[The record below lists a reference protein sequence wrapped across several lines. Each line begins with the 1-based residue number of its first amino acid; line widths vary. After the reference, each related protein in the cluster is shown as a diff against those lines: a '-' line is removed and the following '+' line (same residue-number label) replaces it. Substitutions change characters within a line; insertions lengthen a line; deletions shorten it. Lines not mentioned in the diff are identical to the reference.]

1 MSAHAPRPSRPAAP
15 QPGPGRPASPRLR
28 PAPGAG
34 RGLLLAGLVG
44 LTQAAWAGES
54 LPAQPLSG
62 PAPAT
67 EAGATGAPQSFN
79 TPGTP
84 AAAQEAAPLFA
95 TSSNDL
101 AAEAAAARRE
111 GRRLVVAFTLPDCPG
126 CLEMGRE
133 VFPDPATRAAFAR
146 RFHTVQVDL
155 AASAPLVGPDGQPW
169 NRVEFAQSLHAYAT
183 PSFAFFDD
191 QGALLYRHTGTLD
204 RAEFLRLGD
213 YVASAAYEERPFVPG
228 QASAPQS
235 TAGKTPKGTGTP
247 LALRADAPDPSLPR
261 HPQFRLTDS
270 QGQSRH
276 LSDFRGR
283 VVALAVGYTR
293 CPDVCPTTLSSLKA
307 ALEALPERLRRRVQV
322 IFATLDPERDSAALL
337 ADYTAA
343 FAPRGGLP
351 FLGLRGNPEET
362 QALIRQLSLVA
373 EKRPAPGMDYT
384 LDHTAGIF
392 LIDAQ
397 GKLQGLAPYDGAL
410 ADLRAD
416 LATLAAGA
424 QPGKAPATRA
434 GHPPASPIAPGVKA
448 ARQGNPAAQAA
459 SAAPA
464 RVPQELGA
472 PPPAPPEAHP
482 GDRSGPTAQENGTP
496 PSSSPTGP
504 GALSALARD

>member
-1 MSAHAPRPSRPAAP
+1 MSAHAPRSSRPAAP
-15 QPGPGRPASPRLR
+15 QPGQGRPASPPFR
-28 PAPGAG
+28 PTPGAA

-44 LTQAAWAGES
+44 LIQAAWAGET
-54 LPAQPLSG
+54 L
-62 PAPAT
+62 PAT
-67 EAGATGAPQSFN
+67 EVAATGAPQSFS

-126 CLEMGRE
+126 CREMGRE
-133 VFPDPATRAAFAR
+133 VFPDPATRTAFAH

-191 QGALLYRHTGTLD
+191 QGAFLYRHTGTLD
-204 RAEFLRLGD
+204 RAEFLRLGN

-235 TAGKTPKGTGTP
+235 TAGKTPKATGTP
-247 LALRADAPDPSLPR
+247 LALRAEAPDPSLPR

-270 QGQSRH
+270 QGQSRR

-293 CPDVCPTTLSSLKA
+293 CPDVCPTTLSNLKA

-322 IFATLDPERDSAALL
+322 IFATLDPERDSPALL
-337 ADYTAA
+337 GEYTAA

-362 QALIRQLSLVA
+362 QALIHQLSLVA
-373 EKRPAPGMDYT
+373 KKRPASGMDYT

-397 GKLQGLAPYDGAL
+397 GKLQGLEPYDGPL
-410 ADLRAD
+410 ADLQAD

-424 QPGKAPATRA
+424 QPAKALTPTAGSTTESPRTAPSIKAPRH
-434 GHPPASPIAPGVKA
+434 GG
-448 ARQGNPAAQAA
+448 PAAQAP
-459 SAAPA
+459 AP
-464 RVPQELGA
+464 LGLQDQ
-472 PPPAPPEAHP
+472 PPPSPEAHP
-482 GDRSGPTAQENGTP
+482 APRSEPVARAALSPSGPDPVP
-496 PSSSPTGP
+496 P
-504 GALSALARD
+504 L

>member
-1 MSAHAPRPSRPAAP
+1 MSAHAPHPSWPAAP
-15 QPGPGRPASPRLR
+15 QPRQGRPATPPFRPTPR
-28 PAPGAG
+28 AG

-44 LTQAAWAGES
+44 LIQAAWAGES
-54 LPAQPLSG
+54 LPARTLSG
-62 PAPAT
+62 PVPAT
-67 EAGATGAPQSFN
+67 EAAATGAPQSFS

-126 CLEMGRE
+126 CREMGRE
-133 VFPDPATRAAFAR
+133 VFPDPATRTAFAR

-155 AASAPLVGPDGQPW
+155 AASAPLVGPDGQSW

-191 QGALLYRHTGTLD
+191 QGAFLYRHTGTLD

-235 TAGKTPKGTGTP
+235 TAGKPPKATGTP
-247 LALRADAPDPSLPR
+247 LALRAEAPDPSLPR

-270 QGQSRH
+270 QGQSRR

-322 IFATLDPERDSAALL
+322 IFATLDPERDSPALL
-337 ADYTAA
+337 AEYTAA

-362 QALIRQLSLVA
+362 QALIHQLSLVA

-424 QPGKAPATRA
+424 PPGKALAPRA
-434 GHPPASPIAPGVKA
+434 GHPPASPIAPGVNA
-448 ARQGNPAAQAA
+448 ARHGSPAAQAA

-482 GDRSGPTAQENGTP
+482 ADRSGPTAQENGTR

-504 GALSALARD
+504 GALSALARQ

>member
-15 QPGPGRPASPRLR
+15 QQGQRRPSR
-28 PAPGAG
+28 PAPGSG

-44 LTQAAWAGES
+44 LTQAAWAGEA
-54 LPAQPLSG
+54 LPSRPLSG
-62 PAPAT
+62 PAPTT
-67 EAGATGAPQSFN
+67 EAWTTGAPQSIN
-79 TPGTP
+79 TAGTP
-84 AAAQEAAPLFA
+84 AEAQATAPLFA
-95 TSSNDL
+95 SSSNDL

-111 GRRLVVAFTLPDCPG
+111 GRWLVVAFTLPDCPG
-126 CLEMGRE
+126 CREMGRE
-133 VFPDPATRAAFAR
+133 VFPDPATRTAFAR
-146 RFHTVQVDL
+146 RFRTVHVDL
-155 AASAPLVGPDGQPW
+155 VASAPLVGPDGKTW

-191 QGALLYRHTGTLD
+191 QGAFLYRHTGTLD

-213 YVASAAYEERPFVPG
+213 YVASAAYEDRPFVPG
-228 QASAPQS
+228 QTVGHQ
-235 TAGKTPKGTGTP
+235 THAGKSHQATGVAPT
-247 LALRADAPDPSLPR
+247 LRADAPDPGLPR

-270 QGQSRH
+270 QGQSRR

-322 IFATLDPERDSAALL
+322 IFATLDPERDTPALL

-351 FLGLRGNPEET
+351 FLGLGGNPEET
-362 QALIRQLSLVA
+362 LALIRQLSLVA

-397 GKLQGLAPYDGAL
+397 GKLQGLEPYDGPL
-410 ADLRAD
+410 ADLQAD

-424 QPGKAPATRA
+424 RPAKALTPTAGPTTESPRTAPSIKAPRH
-434 GHPPASPIAPGVKA
+434 GGPA
-448 ARQGNPAAQAA
+448 ARAPR
-459 SAAPA
+459 AAPA
-464 RVPQELGA
+464 PAPLGLQDQ
-472 PPPAPPEAHP
+472 PPPSPEAHP
-482 GDRSGPTAQENGTP
+482 APRSEPVVRAALSPSGPDPVP
-496 PSSSPTGP
+496 P
-504 GALSALARD
+504 L